1 MAGDAYRERPRA
13 MRHVACAVFLRL
25 ADYYDAKRKQG
36 LLESFFGARA
46 ELPYAMFSTALFWS
60 EGRHPDAD
68 WEADPLRRYR
78 CRNGMWT
85 CERVFGEVGS
95 SAKLGDVLRAA
106 ERGLVRAPGT
116 PEGGDGAAA
125 GAPAA
130 GGTTGEVAAHMP
142 KYLEKIVDE
151 EVAAWAAWEEG
162 RRRHEVTVDL
172 SRLAGIRRA
181 AAATREALLID
192 EEREGAPRDA
202 GDRARPRAPQ
212 PGPEP
217 AAARTPEPPAD
228 DGACPL
234 RHEQAAF
241 LRALLAGEPPAAGNV
256 DLMADEVNEALLD
269 LLGDTAVEFG
279 AAGPIIVEDYRDEIE
294 RIVNDAS

>member
-1 MAGDAYRERPRA
+1 M
-13 MRHVACAVFLRL
+13 
-25 ADYYDAKRKQG
+25 
-36 LLESFFGARA
+36 
-46 ELPYAMFSTALFWS
+46 
-60 EGRHPDAD
+60 
-68 WEADPLRRYR
+68 RRYR